1 MFNSKKPL
9 YCAKH
14 LQQTWLLAAAVL
26 SCSNETKKQGEKY
39 HSEMI
44 CSSLSPLLQHS
55 SAPTFLAPTSI
66 LQNAFVTLCC
76 VSAAFAEEKRELIC
90 IPSYPDLSGLWHLPG
105 IEGKNGSQLL
115 LNKQFVEILC
125 QAEIRWHSVWYLEDL
140 YSLFIHFFV
149 LFFLLLRRQ
158 RNLWR

>member
-1 MFNSKKPL
+1 MQNTFNKPG
-9 YCAKH
+9 YW
-14 LQQTWLLAAAVL
+14 LQLC
-26 SCSNETKKQGEKY
+26 SCSDETEKQGEKY

-76 VSAAFAEEKRELIC
+76 VSAAFAGEKRELIC

-105 IEGKNGSQLL
+105 IEGKNGSQL

-149 LFFLLLRRQ
+149 LFFLLLRQQ

>member
-1 MFNSKKPL
+1 
-9 YCAKH
+9 
-14 LQQTWLLAAAVL
+14 
-26 SCSNETKKQGEKY
+26 
-39 HSEMI
+39 MI

-76 VSAAFAEEKRELIC
+76 VSAAFAGEKRELIC

-115 LNKQFVEILC
+115 NKQFVEILC
-125 QAEIRWHSVWYLEDL
+125 QAEIR
-140 YSLFIHFFV
+140 
-149 LFFLLLRRQ
+149 
-158 RNLWR
+158 